1 MGSFLRD
8 ALILA
13 AALNITTAT
22 YAGMTM
28 WDFDTTAPAGVAP
41 SGWQNASQAG
51 SPPSYQL
58 EEFQETTALRITA
71 AGNTWNRVKVSTSST
86 YTSGTYTWRVFIPSP
101 SETGAA
107 TAIAAFLYSPQ
118 STGDLSARE
127 VDFEI
132 GYGTAASRAKYAI
145 PAGKLICHM
154 TVQRDD
160 SSNTAF
166 SSAIFQ
172 PANPADHITPN
183 NWYTLTIQLTTDP
196 QGGYVHNWYIQR
208 DGGERLTGRLPYTAK
223 YGPAN
228 AFPTSH
234 RIYCSVENL
243 SGMWIGDHQPTT
255 DQTAWFDWVSFDD
268 QRTSNGQGTM
278 LTDLES
284 DSSSGAFPYGNDRE
298 WTRFGV
304 AYNGIAVDTNATN
317 AVSGD
322 KSLSTTADFSAGTF
336 YGVRYNLAGESVQ
349 LRSNS
354 TISYYGRRD
363 GPSNATTRL
372 ALVETDGDIWIDNSP
387 HGLTTSYARYSVP
400 LTTQRLS
407 LADGSGGGDLDLN
420 LRAVGFDL
428 LSNGDRSGTPTF
440 RFDDISTMP
449 EIPSSVNGWTGY

>member
-1 MGSFLRD
+1 
-8 ALILA
+8 
-13 AALNITTAT
+13 
-22 YAGMTM
+22 MTM
-28 WDFDTTAPAGVAP
+28 WDFNTTAPAGVAP

-51 SPPSYQL
+51 SPPNYQV
-58 EEFQETTALRITA
+58 EAFSEATALRITA
-71 AGNTWNRVKVSTSST
+71 AANTWNRVKVATNST
-86 YTSGTYTWRVFIPSP
+86 YTSGTYTWRVFIPTP

-132 GYGTAASRAKYAI
+132 GYGTAASRSQYGI
-145 PAGKLICHM
+145 PPGKLICHM

-172 PANPADHITPN
+172 PANAADHITPN

-196 QGGYVHNWYIQR
+196 QGRYVHNWYIQR
-208 DGGERLTGRLPYTAK
+208 DGGERIRGRAPFTAR

-228 AFPTSH
+228 EFPTNH

-255 DQTAWFDWVSFDD
+255 DQTAWFDWVSFND
-268 QRTSNGQGTM
+268 QTSSTGQGTI

-284 DSSSGAFPYGNDRE
+284 DISSGAFPYGNDLE
-298 WTRFGV
+298 WTRFGA
-304 AYNGIAVDTNATN
+304 AYNGLSVDTNAAN

-322 KSLSTTADFSAGTF
+322 KSLTTTADFSAGNF
-336 YGVRYNLAGESVQ
+336 YGVRYNFAGESVQ
-349 LRSNS
+349 LPSD
-354 TISYYGRRD
+354 SYITYYCRRE
-363 GPSNATTRL
+363 GSGNPTARL
-372 ALVETDGDIWIDNSP
+372 ALVETDGDIWIDNLP
-387 HGLTTSYARYSVP
+387 HVLSTSYAQYSVH

-420 LRAVGFDL
+420 LQAIGFDVL
-428 LSNGDRSGTPTF
+428 ANGAASGTPTL
-440 RFDDISTMP
+440 RFDDIANIP
-449 EIPSSVNGWTGY
+449 QLPSSVSGWTGY